1 MDNHCLV
8 NLRNRVFYH
17 GTRLEDVEAIA
28 RQGFREWFQD
38 EEFGRC
44 ARGGVLGRG
53 IYVTCNWRT
62 ALWYGGALLC
72 VGVRRG
78 TRFLDVSVSPDP
90 KCIEYLQRKY
100 GREIFKRPPWT
111 VLPRN
116 KKLTLAE
123 LIVLVRYHYAWT
135 WMKDFG
141 KDRRGWSKWPR
152 KRWRHGD
159 LLPGL
164 RSLLVR
170 YGFHGFG
177 NPEDEMG
184 IVVFVGDRLV
194 LSELVADVP
203 RPECRLWEHS
213 GDLAE
218 LKRYFRAKGSEQAKR
233 LAEQVD
239 SQGTRGAGAYQGEA
253 KR

>member
-1 MDNHCLV
+1 MDTDSIV
-8 NLRNRVFYH
+8 NLRNRVFFH

-28 RQGFREWFQD
+28 RQGFREWFQE

-53 IYVTCNWRT
+53 IYVSCNWRT
-62 ALWYGGALLC
+62 ALWYGDALLC

-78 TRFLDVSVSPDP
+78 TRFLDASVPPDP
-90 KCIEYLQRKY
+90 KCIEYLQREY
-100 GREIFKRPPWT
+100 GREILKKPPWT
-111 VLPRN
+111 VLPKN
-116 KKLTLAE
+116 KRLTLAE
-123 LIVLVRYHYAWT
+123 LTALVRYHYAWT

-141 KDRRGWSKWPR
+141 KDAAGWPKWPR

-177 NPEDEMG
+177 NPDDEMG
-184 IVVFVGDRLV
+184 IVVFSGDRLV
-194 LSELVADVP
+194 LSALVADVP
-203 RPECRLWEHS
+203 RPESPRRADW
-213 GDLAE
+213 GNLAE
-218 LKRYFRAKGSEQAKR
+218 LDRHFRAHGSEQAKR
-233 LAEQVD
+233 LAEQIA
-239 SQGTRGAGAYQGEA
+239 RGQP
-253 KR
+253 KRRAR